1 MVLLHAQ
8 GQTLAR
14 DSVPHPLRAWAVG
27 AGAAVFTAGSLVA
40 LDHAWYQGYE
50 RTGLHFF
57 NDGAEWYQV
66 DKLGHAHSAYQLG
79 RAGHASFRWAGMREG
94 TATWVGGS
102 LGLAYLTGVEYLDGR
117 SAAWG
122 FSGWD
127 MLANTAG
134 AALFIGQQ
142 RAWGEQRIL
151 LKWSARLTEFA
162 PRRPDLLGNT
172 TAERLLKDYN
182 GTTVWLSANARSLG
196 WRSMPCWLNLAVG
209 MGAEGMLGA
218 EAGPD
223 SYRQWYLAP
232 DVSFS
237 RIPVRGK
244 ALRTLFFLLDAV
256 KLPAPA
262 VEYRGQGEWRGHWLG
277 F

>member
-142 RAWGEQRIL
+142 RAFRKRRTKSEQGGIYLMRVEVNLSVNQRPGQLFKVVSGMTVGQCIGEVFSMVISIVHQVRHITHPP
-151 LKWSARLTEFA
+151 SAF
-162 PRRPDLLGNT
+162 
-172 TAERLLKDYN
+172 KDN
-182 GTTVWLSANARSLG
+182 
-196 WRSMPCWLNLAVG
+196 
-209 MGAEGMLGA
+209 
-218 EAGPD
+218 
-223 SYRQWYLAP
+223 
-232 DVSFS
+232 
-237 RIPVRGK
+237 II
-244 ALRTLFFLLDAV
+244 
-256 KLPAPA
+256 
-262 VEYRGQGEWRGHWLG
+262 
-277 F
+277 